1 MLIHIMVSILRL
13 VETIPSVLLSVSF
26 SFLPLSS
33 SLFRSHSNPGNC
45 YYYTHFT
52 DEEIV
57 PKSLMENK
65 TPEVDK

>member
-13 VETIPSVLLSVSF
+13 VETIPLVLLSVSF
-26 SFLPLSS
+26 SFLSLFSA
-33 SLFRSHSNPGNC
+33 LFRSHSNPGNC

-52 DEEIV
+52 DEEIL

-65 TPEVDK
+65 KPEGDK